1 MTGSAVVLSDIN
13 LIMRILVPRLSVVF
27 GRSTGRAVATRG
39 TLPVRVLK
47 ASIARANN
55 AVVMRSSF
63 RAISQVSDIVIVLR
77 GNSYIVKVN
86 WNSVSVKLCKF

>member
-27 GRSTGRAVATRG
+27 GGSTGRAVATCG
-39 TLPVRVLK
+39 ALSVRVLK

-55 AVVMRSSF
+55 AVIMRSSF
-63 RAISQVSDIVIVLR
+63 RTVSQVSDFVIVLR
-77 GNSYIVKVN
+77 GIY
-86 WNSVSVKLCKF
+86 C